1 MKTSMED
8 IFYLFVDK
16 NIEKFL
22 DLRPVMLKPF
32 EFNGKVYATDRH
44 SIISTDKA
52 NIDFILDNE
61 YEPINCEKVI
71 PLPNTSEIIDIEHS
85 SDWFEQFKTKD
96 EVKEIECEEC
106 LGLGFIECHCCGSNN
121 DCDDCHGSGYFR
133 EKTDNKIFENVL
145 VKLKDAFLDIKLF
158 STTLFSS
165 VSKSPSELHTFIVV
179 SYSASLMHIHI
190 NSLNIISVSY
200 TLCFL
205 PDISQPSIC
214 ITSS

>member
-71 PLPNTSEIIDIEHS
+71 TKSNTSEIINITQS
-85 SDWFEQFKTKD
+85 NDWFEQFKTKD
-96 EVKEIECEEC
+96 GVKEIECEEC

-121 DCDDCHGSGYFR
+121 DCDNCHGTGYFR

-158 STTLFSS
+158 YKLIRVRDFTKKPIELKHYDGALKAILFR
-165 VSKSPSELHTFIVV
+165 VGIFDVLLMPLCNPSEREPILTIK
-179 SYSASLMHIHI
+179 
-190 NSLNIISVSY
+190 
-200 TLCFL
+200 
-205 PDISQPSIC
+205 
-214 ITSS
+214 